1 MSPRFLFRSS
11 GMALLLGS
19 LFGLSWTV
27 MSALIL
33 PLADPNQFASP
44 FFLIASWLMFFAAVA
59 IVPGLVGWYAS
70 QSARAGWLGFVGFA
84 LVFFGVLV
92 LGVGFGFISATVIPW
107 LTTHAPELLV
117 GALPPLLTLCALVS
131 ALMVGVGT
139 IPLGFATMRAGVL
152 PRWPGLLLILSGAA
166 GLLGLLPLPYLKNIP
181 AIASAVLLFLGLGW
195 AGYALWREPVAQKST
210 LDRSVASPH
219 GA

>member
-11 GMALLLGS
+11 GMALLLGG
-19 LFGLSWTV
+19 LFGLSWTI

-33 PLADPNQFASP
+33 PLANPNQFASP
-44 FFLIASWLMFFAAVA
+44 LFLIASWLMFFAAVA
-59 IVPGLVGWYAS
+59 IVPGLVGWYAY
-70 QSARAGWLGFVGFA
+70 QSARAGWPGFVGFS
-84 LVFFGVLV
+84 LVFFGILV

-139 IPLGFATMRAGVL
+139 ILLGIVTMRAGVL
-152 PRWPGLLLILSGAA
+152 PRWSGLLLILSGAA
-166 GLLGLLPLPYLKNIP
+166 NLLGLLPLPYLKNIP

-195 AGYALWREPVAQKST
+195 AGYALWMEPVSQKST
-210 LDRSVASPH
+210 LDMDVGSPN

>member
-1 MSPRFLFRSS
+1 
-11 GMALLLGS
+11 MALLIGS
-19 LFGLSWTV
+19 LFGLLWTI

-33 PLADPNQFASP
+33 PLANLNQFASP
-44 FFLIASWLMFFAAVA
+44 FFLIASLLMFFAAVA
-59 IVPGLVGWYAS
+59 IVPGLVGWYAY
-70 QSARAGWLGFVGFA
+70 QSARAGWLGFVGFS

-92 LGVGFGFISATVIPW
+92 LGVGFGFISATIIPW

-117 GALPPLLTLCALVS
+117 GALPPPLTLCAIVS

-139 IPLGFATMRAGVL
+139 IPLGIATMRAGVL
-152 PRWPGLLLILSGAA
+152 PRWPSLLLILSGAA
-166 GLLGLLPLPYLKNIP
+166 SLLDLLPLPYTENIP

-195 AGYALWREPVAQKST
+195 AGYTLWRDPFAQKAT
-210 LDRSVASPH
+210 VDMDIMSPH